1 LSRPE
6 FLEFS
11 REWLSEAIRQFP
23 DDGVIVAQRAE
34 SLLLSQEMAA
44 ALPLWNPAVNGARPP
59 RAVAAQILC
68 ATAVA
73 QPVEGL
79 CDRDVEVAV
88 SRAFV
93 DWYRRLVAAGA
104 RDAIVGLNSRVETLR
119 PILPAAAEVLDGVI
133 ASTRQVRTAEAA
145 AP

>member
-1 LSRPE
+1 
-6 FLEFS
+6 
-11 REWLSEAIRQFP
+11 
-23 DDGVIVAQRAE
+23 
-34 SLLLSQEMAA
+34 
-44 ALPLWNPAVNGARPP
+44 
-59 RAVAAQILC
+59 VAAQILC
-68 ATAVA
+68 ATAAA